1 LDEESEELTEMLV
14 EIVAALDETVT
25 ERDLYKKMYQQEK
38 EAKEAI
44 AQELNS
50 ALLKISRLTYYLENT

>member
-1 LDEESEELTEMLV
+1 MDEESEELTEMLV

-38 EAKEAI
+38 DAKEAI

>member
-1 LDEESEELTEMLV
+1 MDEESEELTEMLV
-14 EIVAALDETVT
+14 ELVAALDETVT
-25 ERDLYKKMYQQEK
+25 ERDLYKKMHQQEK
-38 EAKEAI
+38 DAKESI

>member
-1 LDEESEELTEMLV
+1 MDEESEELTEMLV
-14 EIVAALDETVT
+14 ELVAALDETVT

-38 EAKEAI
+38 DAKEAI